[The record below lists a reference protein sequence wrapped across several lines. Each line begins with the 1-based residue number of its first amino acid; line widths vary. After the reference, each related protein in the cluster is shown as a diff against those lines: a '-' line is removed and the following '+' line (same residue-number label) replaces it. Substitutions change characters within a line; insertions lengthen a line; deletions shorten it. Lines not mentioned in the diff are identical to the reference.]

1 MAPSDLTPV
10 FSSTDQ
16 CKHMGCSLLCAPN
29 SCCCCPTPASPS
41 PSLQNNNSHSLP
53 ASLKFSFLSCLN
65 MIFTIASKF
74 YSVITIALN
83 PVRSLLSIMFMT
95 IRLPKAFESWPRML
109 NGLRRCGHSYRIL
122 PALWYDYHWETQQTK
137 LVTMSQMTWL
147 NQGKSFLISRVSIP
161 QKKPCVYCVWKPDKN
176 A

>member
-1 MAPSDLTPV
+1 
-10 FSSTDQ
+10 
-16 CKHMGCSLLCAPN
+16 MGCSLLCAPN

-122 PALWYDYHWETQQTK
+122 PGLWYDNHWEMQWTK
-137 LVTMSQMTWL
+137 LDSCQSNKVSHFSCHSYLFHREKALCLLNLKARLTAQVAIETTETTGNCWL
-147 NQGKSFLISRVSIP
+147 VDSVIF
-161 QKKPCVYCVWKPDKN
+161 
-176 A
+176 